1 MTADPRTPRLSPP
14 LVLAVLSLKGGT
26 GKTTV
31 TLGLAGAAAAAG
43 MRALVV
49 DLDPQANA
57 TDCLGVSDP
66 AFTTN
71 DVLAD
76 ARPGV
81 AADAVLPTTWGDGV
95 SVVPAERAL
104 EHRTSPEGRDS
115 AQRLRV
121 ALMGVTQQYDVVLI
135 DCPPALGELT
145 RNALAAAGGA
155 LVVTE
160 PSYFAL
166 TGAAAAL
173 DAVDVVRAGANLALA
188 PYGIVV
194 NRFRAHTAEHAFRLD
209 ELRVSYPQLVLDPP
223 MPERT
228 AVQQA
233 QGAGCSVHAW
243 HSDGAREAAAVLDS
257 VLSALLERH
266 RQRHPAARFS
276 GQEAR

>member
-1 MTADPRTPRLSPP
+1 
-14 LVLAVLSLKGGT
+14 
-26 GKTTV
+26 V
-31 TLGLAGAAAAAG
+31 TLGLAGAAASAG
-43 MRALVV
+43 LSVLVV

-57 TDCLGVSDP
+57 TDCLGVANP
-66 AFTTN
+66 AFTAN

-81 AADAVLPTTWGDGV
+81 AADALVATSWGEGIDVL
-95 SVVPAERAL
+95 PAERAL
-104 EHRTSPEGRDS
+104 EHRTAPEGRDS
-115 AQRLRV
+115 TQRLRV
-121 ALMGVTQQYDVVLI
+121 ALTGVTQRYDLVII

-145 RNALAAAGGA
+145 RNALAAAEGA

-166 TGAAAAL
+166 GGAAAAL

-194 NRFRAHTAEHAFRLD
+194 NRYRASTAEHAYRLD
-209 ELRVSYPQLVLDPP
+209 ELRSTYAHLVLDPCL
-223 MPERT
+223 PERT

-233 QGAGCSVHAW
+233 QGAGASVHAW
-243 HSDGAREAAAVLDS
+243 RSEGAREAAGVLDS
-257 VLSALLERH
+257 LLGALVERH
-266 RQRHPAARFS
+266 RQRHPATRVS

>member
-1 MTADPRTPRLSPP
+1 VVDPRYS
-14 LVLAVLSLKGGT
+14 
-26 GKTTV
+26 
-31 TLGLAGAAAAAG
+31 
-43 MRALVV
+43 
-49 DLDPQANA
+49 
-57 TDCLGVSDP
+57 
-66 AFTTN
+66 TN

-76 ARPGV
+76 ARPGI
-81 AADAVLPTTWGDGV
+81 AADAVLATAWGAGV
-95 SVVPAERAL
+95 DVVPAERAL
-104 EHRTSPEGRDS
+104 EHRTAPEGRDS

-121 ALMGVTQQYDVVLI
+121 ALTGVTQKYDLVLI

-145 RNALAAAGGA
+145 RNALAAAEGA

-173 DAVDVVRAGANLALA
+173 DAVDVVRGGANLALA

-209 ELRVSYPQLVLDPP
+209 ELRASYGHLVLDPP
-223 MPERT
+223 LPERT

-233 QGAGCSVHAW
+233 QGAGCSVHSW
-243 HSDGAREAAAVLDS
+243 HSDGARDAAGVLDAVLATL
-257 VLSALLERH
+257 VQRH
-266 RQRHPAARFS
+266 QQRHPGARDL